1 MVQTTQ
7 HLNSAIKGTITNLL
21 FEILEGEISQ
31 ATRMAIADMGD
42 LHQIP
47 EPYHHLLSYTQ
58 GASMDGIELATELL
72 EELREICVELQENK
86 TSGKQA

>member
-7 HLNSAIKGTITNLL
+7 HLNPIIKGAIANLL
-21 FEILEGEISQ
+21 FEILEGEIRQ
-31 ATRMAIADMGD
+31 ATRIAIADLGD
-42 LHQIP
+42 LQQIP

-72 EELREICVELQENK
+72 EELREICVELQE
-86 TSGKQA
+86 KQA